1 MKKIIITLLTFFG
14 LLSNAKESKVLEYE
28 LNYANLILLDAEN
41 LSELGIKEAY
51 KEIIPLLEKY
61 IENTIQIIEKIDSD
75 TMHYSIQ

>member
-1 MKKIIITLLTFFG
+1 VKKIIITLLTFFG